1 MEVEGAALAVG
12 GRAQADAP
20 VELLPRVVLAGDVAS
35 LDAAHRRAVRRR
47 RRRGPGHLA
56 EHHEPCIARPAK
68 QIKPSEKHRQRRMQK
83 QVDVRVVLTGKEE
96 DDEGERQLLG

>member
-1 MEVEGAALAVG
+1 MEVEDAALAVG

-56 EHHEPCIARPAK
+56 EHHEPG
-68 QIKPSEKHRQRRMQK
+68 E
-83 QVDVRVVLTGKEE
+83 EE